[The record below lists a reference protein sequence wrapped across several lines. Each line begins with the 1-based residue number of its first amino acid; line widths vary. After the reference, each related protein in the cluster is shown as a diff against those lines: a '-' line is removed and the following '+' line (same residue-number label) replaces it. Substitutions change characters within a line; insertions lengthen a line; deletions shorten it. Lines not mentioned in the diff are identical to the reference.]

1 MRPRVGTKGWAPLE
15 VEQKDEKDKKERK
28 KDAVVQN
35 WCLTSR
41 APYKEG
47 EGFIGVMGLAVVMGK
62 DFGHFGK
69 AVAAAALDFLG
80 DPRMKHR
87 ACFGEKALI
96 ECVPH

>member
-41 APYKEG
+41 VPYKEG
-47 EGFIGVMGLAVVMGK
+47 
-62 DFGHFGK
+62 
-69 AVAAAALDFLG
+69 G
-80 DPRMKHR
+80 DG
-87 ACFGEKALI
+87 GEKADHGRMCHDDYAKNLWYLRHLR
-96 ECVPH
+96 VLSRHR

>member
-41 APYKEG
+41 VPYKEG
-47 EGFIGVMGLAVVMGK
+47 ADVSPRTVVK
-62 DFGHFGK
+62 PASVKQEPEREAF
-69 AVAAAALDFLG
+69 AYV
-80 DPRMKHR
+80 
-87 ACFGEKALI
+87 
-96 ECVPH
+96 